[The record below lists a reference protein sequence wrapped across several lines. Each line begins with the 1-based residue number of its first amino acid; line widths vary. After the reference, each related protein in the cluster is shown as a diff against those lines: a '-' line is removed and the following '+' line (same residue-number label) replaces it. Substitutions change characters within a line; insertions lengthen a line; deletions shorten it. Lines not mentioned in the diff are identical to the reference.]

1 MEKVAHSESPKVV
14 AWQDIGGLVILTEVK
29 DLEKQ
34 RTSDGDH
41 VYCINQRPSKHVS
54 TIPMDTCFFQWL
66 V

>member
-34 RTSDGDH
+34 RNVWRRTF
-41 VYCINQRPSKHVS
+41 
-54 TIPMDTCFFQWL
+54 IP
-66 V
+66 VNA